1 MIKKKSIISLL
12 LLSLFMTV
20 LFGCERAKRTIDR
33 PAISMEPDQSTRL
46 LPSKAQLNGGINIY
60 MPDDPYKSFWV
71 EKWNHPSQS
80 IQWNVK
86 AESGSYLAEVLI
98 KLNNIGGEENVILE
112 LSDGHKSC
120 QCIVTG
126 SDWQRCVFENP
137 IQLLAG
143 TSTVTLRILSP
154 GKSPDFNVHLFS
166 LELTEL
172 KLYAQLKQHANELR
186 SDAHWIGDLK
196 YGFFFHWNSSSM
208 PRFGDP
214 KTYEEAVNDFDTEGF
229 AKMVY
234 ECGGGLVFFTTA
246 WAEMY
251 FPGPLRAIDNIL
263 PGRTTSRD
271 LVSDM
276 ANALGKYGI
285 KLILY
290 YNVLADTHWRTLQ
303 SYSDNPQTLYT
314 NLENILG
321 EISDRYGS
329 KIAGI
334 WLDDGMGYYPG
345 GANFEKLTR
354 AAKRNNKDFLICY
367 NSWIFPRL
375 TDFQDYYAGELGLS
389 DESAGM
395 NNLYLPV
402 DGSGVFI
409 GGPQEGLQATYC
421 GLLESGDWTH
431 RYKDSEIDDP
441 LLTIDQLVNVVKESD
456 KRKNLPMINV
466 RIYQDGTISPKSEAL
481 LKELKKVISD

>member
-166 LELTEL
+166 LELTES
-172 KLYAQLKQHANELR
+172 KLYAHALM
-186 SDAHWIGDLK
+186 HIG
-196 YGFFFHWNSSSM
+196 
-208 PRFGDP
+208 
-214 KTYEEAVNDFDTEGF
+214 
-229 AKMVY
+229 
-234 ECGGGLVFFTTA
+234 
-246 WAEMY
+246 
-251 FPGPLRAIDNIL
+251 
-263 PGRTTSRD
+263 
-271 LVSDM
+271 
-276 ANALGKYGI
+276 
-285 KLILY
+285 
-290 YNVLADTHWRTLQ
+290 
-303 SYSDNPQTLYT
+303 
-314 NLENILG
+314 
-321 EISDRYGS
+321 
-329 KIAGI
+329 
-334 WLDDGMGYYPG
+334 
-345 GANFEKLTR
+345 
-354 AAKRNNKDFLICY
+354 
-367 NSWIFPRL
+367 
-375 TDFQDYYAGELGLS
+375 
-389 DESAGM
+389 
-395 NNLYLPV
+395 
-402 DGSGVFI
+402 
-409 GGPQEGLQATYC
+409 
-421 GLLESGDWTH
+421 
-431 RYKDSEIDDP
+431 
-441 LLTIDQLVNVVKESD
+441 
-456 KRKNLPMINV
+456 
-466 RIYQDGTISPKSEAL
+466 
-481 LKELKKVISD
+481 